1 MRTGRRVT
9 PPLNGDILRKLRIEK
24 RLTQS
29 QVGRWYGRDG
39 VSYVRIRQIEM
50 SYRVNKIVES
60 LYRAAVDTAVFA
72 RDKKVGAVVIRP
84 EFANLKTTPEG
95 GW

>member
-1 MRTGRRVT
+1 MRTGRRLT
-9 PPLNGDILRKLRIEK
+9 PPLSGEVLRKLRLEK

-39 VSYVRIRQIEM
+39 VSYVRIHQIEM

-72 RDKKVGAVVIRP
+72 RDKKLGALVIRP
-84 EFANLKTTPEG
+84 EFANLKITLESG
-95 GW
+95 R